1 MLPNVKAAASAA
13 GALGASF
20 SGSGPSVFAWALEAD
35 ADAVEEAMA
44 GAFAEA
50 GGEARAYR
58 APVASEGVRV
68 AGADETLVAA

>member
-1 MLPNVKAAASAA
+1 
-13 GALGASF
+13 
-20 SGSGPSVFAWALEAD
+20 VFAWALEAD

-50 GGEARAYR
+50 GVEARAYR